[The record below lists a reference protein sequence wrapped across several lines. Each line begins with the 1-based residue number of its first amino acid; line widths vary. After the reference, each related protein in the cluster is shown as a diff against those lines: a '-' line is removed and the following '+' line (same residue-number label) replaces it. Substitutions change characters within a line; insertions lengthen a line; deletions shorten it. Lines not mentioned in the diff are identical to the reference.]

1 MPELTNTNTSNAQ
14 DWEVKL
20 LRARNNRIPGRG
32 RRGGRLDNEMIHV
45 LFSVMSGG
53 GGSGE
58 LGATKSAE
66 TGLSEV

>member
-32 RRGGRLDNEMIHV
+32 RGEGDNEMIHV